1 MDNTMRGDAG
11 ASLSPGKDLSLGKE
25 SAVQN
30 TAHDTSK
37 LKLLLVWLAV
47 GLPLI
52 WGIIK
57 TLEDGVVD
65 LMP

>member
-1 MDNTMRGDAG
+1 MGAIMDNTMRGDAG
-11 ASLSPGKDLSLGKE
+11 ASLSPGKE

-30 TAHDTSK
+30 SPHDTSK

-47 GLPLI
+47 GLPMI
-52 WGIIK
+52 WGVIR
-57 TLEDGVVD
+57 TLEDGVD

>member
-1 MDNTMRGDAG
+1 MDNTMRGAAG
-11 ASLSPGKDLSLGKE
+11 ASVTPGKE

-30 TAHDTSK
+30 TAHGTSK

-47 GLPLI
+47 LLPMI
-52 WGIIK
+52 WGVIK
-57 TLEDGVVD
+57 ALQDGVD

>member
-11 ASLSPGKDLSLGKE
+11 ASLS
-25 SAVQN
+25 

-47 GLPLI
+47 GLPLL
-52 WGIIK
+52 WGVVK
-57 TLEDGVVD
+57 TLQDGVE

>member
-1 MDNTMRGDAG
+1 MDNTMRGDA
-11 ASLSPGKDLSLGKE
+11 ASLSPAKQ

-30 TAHDTSK
+30 AAYATGK
-37 LKLLLVWLAV
+37 LKLLLIWLAV

-57 TLEDGVVD
+57 ALEDGVD

>member
-1 MDNTMRGDAG
+1 MDNTMRGEAG
-11 ASLSPGKDLSLGKE
+11 ASLSPGKE

-30 TAHDTSK
+30 TAHSTGK

-47 GLPLI
+47 GLPMI

-57 TLEDGVVD
+57 TLEDGVD

>member
-1 MDNTMRGDAG
+1 MDNTMRGGGG
-11 ASLSPGKDLSLGKE
+11 ASLSPGTQ

-30 TAHDTSK
+30 NAHSTSK

-47 GLPLI
+47 VLPLI
-52 WGIIK
+52 WGVIK
-57 TLEDGVVD
+57 TLQDGSD

>member
-11 ASLSPGKDLSLGKE
+11 ASLSPGKQ

-30 TAHDTSK
+30 TAHVTSK

-47 GLPLI
+47 GLPMI
-52 WGIIK
+52 WGVIK

>member
-1 MDNTMRGDAG
+1 M
-11 ASLSPGKDLSLGKE
+11 
-25 SAVQN
+25 QN
-30 TAHDTSK
+30 TAHDTGK

-57 TLEDGVVD
+57 TLQDGVVD
-65 LMP
+65 LTP

>member
-1 MDNTMRGDAG
+1 MDNTMRGGAG
-11 ASLSPGKDLSLGKE
+11 ASLSPGKE

-30 TAHDTSK
+30 TAHATSK
-37 LKLLLVWLAV
+37 LKLLLIWLAV
-47 GLPLI
+47 GLPMI

-57 TLEDGVVD
+57 TLQDGVD

>member
-1 MDNTMRGDAG
+1 MDNTMRGTAG
-11 ASLSPGKDLSLGKE
+11 ASLSPGKQ

-30 TAHDTSK
+30 TAHATSNV
-37 LKLLLVWLAV
+37 KLLLLWLAV
-47 GLPLI
+47 GLPMI

-57 TLEDGVVD
+57 TLEDGSN

>member
-1 MDNTMRGDAG
+1 MDNTMRGDAA
-11 ASLSPGKDLSLGKE
+11 ASLSPGKE

-30 TAHDTSK
+30 TAPATSK
-37 LKLLLVWLAV
+37 LKLLLIWLAV

-52 WGIIK
+52 WGVIK
-57 TLEDGVVD
+57 TLQDGVVD

>member
-11 ASLSPGKDLSLGKE
+11 ASLSPGKE

-30 TAHDTSK
+30 TAHTTSK

-47 GLPLI
+47 GLPMI

-57 TLEDGVVD
+57 ALQDGVD

>member
-11 ASLSPGKDLSLGKE
+11 ASLSPGKE

-30 TAHDTSK
+30 SAHDTSK
-37 LKLLLVWLAV
+37 LKLLVIWLAV

-57 TLEDGVVD
+57 TLQDGVVD
-65 LMP
+65 LTP

>member
-1 MDNTMRGDAG
+1 MRGDAG
-11 ASLSPGKDLSLGKE
+11 ASLSPGKE

-30 TAHDTSK
+30 TPHDTSN

-52 WGIIK
+52 WGVIK
-57 TLEDGVVD
+57 TLQDGIE
-65 LMP
+65 LTP